1 MIEDHSLTIDD
12 EDEDY
17 DDHMRH
23 LLDNQGPDQEYSE
36 KNSRGPQLGL
46 ILLSLMIIRKHSH
59 ITNFCHLILKNK
71 SFTFCHNR
79 TFVGKVVP

>member
-36 KNSRGPQLGL
+36 KNSRARAKNNYVKNYQAFNVGPRLATSAVNGRRNESNQK
-46 ILLSLMIIRKHSH
+46 RK
-59 ITNFCHLILKNK
+59 I
-71 SFTFCHNR
+71 
-79 TFVGKVVP
+79 GPKVL